1 MVVIQKTLLLLTL
14 VGSVQVSIQS
24 SCGMEFYEQEVNGI
38 SYCHKKCPTCP
49 PGFEPITP
57 CFGVIHKLNITVG
70 CQPCKDNMYKEGNG
84 SHWCRTCDHTC
95 PGNLVLTTSCNSTT
109 ARRCDCKLGNFF
121 HQSLGCVSCCE
132 KLSLFPHEKEKCKDF
147 IQTCRTDIPMPHLS
161 TTHLTSTLELPSPAT
176 TSNPSTFNTGLHTT
190 TDLGHSPT
198 HPFTTI
204 LSSKNVPTRKKKEK
218 KDDKTVV
225 IVSSILVGIILFLV
239 VLLIYICKRRVRKSE
254 KQDQLNLVELGHIS
268 ATNECYANTV
278 SDISEP
284 IAPLLASVEST
295 ERPIVRLPS
304 VSADSSMQYQDSGQY
319 VTLKDIQKDDDNWSC
334 AGERREDWGKADSA
348 MTDDDSLSTT
358 SLVQVHQAEIT
369 NNNTD
374 FLLVPSLSMPT
385 SALIQINSPVI
396 NINYNASNPPCAY
409 KKDEI
414 VKSGLNKLAEPNLN
428 NEEFRLTI
436 RKKLV
441 EASPSCDCGKD
452 FPDRNLFSDPDVP
465 STNDLVT
472 LAEKNQSEE
481 QMDGLTSSFQSLVL
495 PDSFHKPKDFRTLL
509 TQISTYIPEFTIRSF
524 VYWFRLEGR
533 NDIITSFHNKYHVS
547 HEDG

>member
-1 MVVIQKTLLLLTL
+1 
-14 VGSVQVSIQS
+14 
-24 SCGMEFYEQEVNGI
+24 
-38 SYCHKKCPTCP
+38 
-49 PGFEPITP
+49 
-57 CFGVIHKLNITVG
+57 
-70 CQPCKDNMYKEGNG
+70 
-84 SHWCRTCDHTC
+84 
-95 PGNLVLTTSCNSTT
+95 
-109 ARRCDCKLGNFF
+109 
-121 HQSLGCVSCCE
+121 
-132 KLSLFPHEKEKCKDF
+132 
-147 IQTCRTDIPMPHLS
+147 
-161 TTHLTSTLELPSPAT
+161 
-176 TSNPSTFNTGLHTT
+176 
-190 TDLGHSPT
+190 
-198 HPFTTI
+198 
-204 LSSKNVPTRKKKEK
+204 
-218 KDDKTVV
+218 
-225 IVSSILVGIILFLV
+225 
-239 VLLIYICKRRVRKSE
+239 
-254 KQDQLNLVELGHIS
+254 
-268 ATNECYANTV
+268 
-278 SDISEP
+278 
-284 IAPLLASVEST
+284 
-295 ERPIVRLPS
+295 
-304 VSADSSMQYQDSGQY
+304 
-319 VTLKDIQKDDDNWSC
+319 
-334 AGERREDWGKADSA
+334 